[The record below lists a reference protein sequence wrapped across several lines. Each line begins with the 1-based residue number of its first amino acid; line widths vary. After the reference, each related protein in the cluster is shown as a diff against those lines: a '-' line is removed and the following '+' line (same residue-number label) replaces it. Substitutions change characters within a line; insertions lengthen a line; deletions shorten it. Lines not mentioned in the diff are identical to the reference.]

1 MISQIKGSRLI
12 LSDIVVFIFVLAALA
27 CVASPHF
34 KRVKERRYTL
44 NAKAKLKTIYEAQ
57 ISYYRLN
64 SRYADSL
71 DELAVIDPKVD
82 EGLSDMTGGRKSDR
96 DWNYY
101 IVLVG
106 GAPLNEAFSE
116 NIGADAY
123 CRDAAVAVE
132 TAKEWMSRR
141 QGSALA
147 AG

>member
-44 NAKAKLKTIYEAQ
+44 NAKAKLKTIYDAQ

-106 GAPLNEAFSE
+106 GHDFKIYAKIIPGRGFSGKLSVDSLGKYAGDLQFLN
-116 NIGADAY
+116 
-123 CRDAAVAVE
+123 
-132 TAKEWMSRR
+132 W
-141 QGSALA
+141 
-147 AG
+147 